1 MWFLSPTWSER
12 LVNSSCQSC
21 IYFSSM
27 KNIFQLFLNSSLTR
41 MTFSFTTFKM
51 FTILSLSFNYS
62 SISCTLSSYS
72 LIVNLPCLERL
83 TFSCFSIFN
92 VSIPF
97 KCVSFTFSMSNLCS
111 LTHPCWSYQVFLGCY
126 QLNSTIWNMLYW

>member
-1 MWFLSPTWSER
+1 LCFISPTWSES
-12 LVNSSCQSC
+12 LVNSSCESC

-27 KNIFQLFLNSSLTR
+27 KNIFQLSLNSSLIR

-51 FTILSLSFNYS
+51 FTILSLPFNYS

-72 LIVNLPCLERL
+72 IIADLSNLERL
-83 TFSCFSIFN
+83 TFSWCSIFN

-97 KCVSFTFSMSNLCS
+97 KCVSFTFSMSTLCS
-111 LTHPCWSYQVFLGCY
+111 LTHPCWSYQFFLGFY
-126 QLNSTIWNMLYW
+126 QLNSTV